1 MLYQVEVL
9 MLYNVQPTILT
20 FVGKKTNWDAQYT
33 IIALYNCKK

>member
-20 FVGKKTNWDAQYT
+20 FVGKKNIEMHNIQ
-33 IIALYNCKK
+33 L